1 MNAQNFSEA
10 HDLARY
16 LIGKYAGKARQIL
29 EVGCGSGAMLREMTQ
44 TLKASG
50 CGIDPFVFESGEESV
65 CFKPLKAQELTLLGR
80 RFDLVYTVHSLH
92 HFEKIPQF
100 LRALEKALSW
110 PGVFVLVDWKKGAQ
124 TGIPE
129 RYFSL
134 KEITGLM
141 KDFNFK
147 LLEIGEAGDNFYL
160 VATLRQRCLAVATDE
175 QGKEIFPKMFG
186 QAPFFDLYL
195 LEDGRFRFL
204 QKRKNIYQKTMQHE
218 KTLDVYGEVPEC
230 QALLARR
237 IGRQGQQRLREKG
250 VHMFFEEGSV
260 NAALEKI
267 AKLTEL

>member
-1 MNAQNFSEA
+1 MNVQNFTEA

-16 LIGKYAGKARQIL
+16 LIGKYAGKVRQIL
-29 EVGCGSGAMLREMTQ
+29 EVGCGSGDLLRELSR
-44 TLKASG
+44 TLNTFG

-80 RFDLVYTVHSLH
+80 YFDLVYTVHSLH
-92 HFEKIPQF
+92 HFEKVAQF
-100 LRALEKALSW
+100 LSALEKTLSW
-110 PGVFVLVDWKKGAQ
+110 SGIFVLVDWKKGAR

-134 KEITGLM
+134 KEIANMM

-147 LLEIGEAGDNFYL
+147 LLESGETGNNFYL
-160 VATLRQRCLAVATDE
+160 VATLKQRCLAVATDE

-195 LEDGRFRFL
+195 LEDSRFQFL
-204 QKRKNIYQKTMQHE
+204 EKRKNIYQKTLQHE

-237 IGRQGQQRLREKG
+237 IGRQGQKRLREKG
-250 VHMFFEEGSV
+250 VRMFFEEGSV
-260 NAALEKI
+260 SAALEKI
-267 AKLTEL
+267 ALSNGS